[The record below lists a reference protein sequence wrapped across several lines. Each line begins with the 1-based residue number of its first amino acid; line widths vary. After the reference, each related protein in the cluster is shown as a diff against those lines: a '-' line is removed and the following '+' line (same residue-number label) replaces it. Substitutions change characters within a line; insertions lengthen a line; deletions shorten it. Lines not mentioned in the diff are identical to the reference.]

1 MDVAFLQK
9 NYLLVA
15 LSVILSI
22 VVTSITNLFLS
33 QEDESKSYIK
43 SAIVALLVSG
53 VAVYIHSVNPDL
65 EKILTEPVPF

>member
-1 MDVAFLQK
+1 MDLAFLQK

-22 VVTSITNLFLS
+22 ILTSITNFLLS

-43 SAIVALLVSG
+43 SAIVAILVSG
-53 VAVYIHSVNPDL
+53 LAVYIHSVNPEL